1 MQQPTTQPSSK
12 YKNLYYETN
21 DTINSQ
27 SPILSIIN
35 PKVNH
40 PLFDYVYL
48 FTSDP
53 FIKDSQKGIVQEFIS
68 SVVNNKS
75 SEINK
80 IKRYALEIDSVK
92 YYKDVD
98 VETLIE
104 KNEIITPNYD
114 VYCFYEDNRE
124 YWAVKSINNFTE
136 I

>member
-1 MQQPTTQPSSK
+1 M
-12 YKNLYYETN
+12 L
-21 DTINSQ
+21 
-27 SPILSIIN
+27 
-35 PKVNH
+35 
-40 PLFDYVYL
+40 
-48 FTSDP
+48 
-53 FIKDSQKGIVQEFIS
+53 
-68 SVVNNKS
+68 SVVIDNTTTTD
-75 SEINK
+75 EINK

-104 KNEIITPNYD
+104 KNEIISPNYD